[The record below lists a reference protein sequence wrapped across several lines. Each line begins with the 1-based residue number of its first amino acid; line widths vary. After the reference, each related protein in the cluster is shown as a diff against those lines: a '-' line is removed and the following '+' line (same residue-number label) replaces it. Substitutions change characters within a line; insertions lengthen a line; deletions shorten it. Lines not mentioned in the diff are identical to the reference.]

1 MGILSLGVKAGS
13 RVWIGE
19 VAVDVLEIEEGR
31 RIHVR
36 VNGSDRYLLDEWNRI
51 EILPGVVAFCGVHG
65 PKRPGHNSRLAIEA
79 PRSVPILRDS
89 LVSGSSRPLH

>member
-65 PKRPGHNSRLAIEA
+65 PKRPRHNSRLAIEA

-89 LVSGSSRPLH
+89 LVSGSSRRLH